1 MEQRQNQ
8 NLPIVEMPKREVQ
21 NIVVSKIRKG

>member
-8 NLPIVEMPKREVQ
+8 NLPIVEMPKREAQ
-21 NIVVSKIRKG
+21 NFVVSKIRKG